1 MDVAVARRRLAEEIN
16 KFVVRLVQ
24 LVEELKI
31 ASESF
36 KMSPRVGSML
46 AMDAVT
52 DYFLETGFHPKLLLP
67 LLEMRCALEDA
78 IGGRSNPLTKP
89 EKHGG
94 GPKTNDTKT
103 ANRVLCSAMVTI
115 LMDAGRPL
123 ESALSDLAKAAGAK
137 DPKAFTK
144 KLNTYRNNLLS
155 ALRSVKVVRGR
166 SVSQTGHR
174 IPPDALPLY
183 DKVLSD
189 VRALPENARTR
200 FALAIVTDLITR
212 PVW

>member
-123 ESALSDLAKAAGAK
+123 ESVLSDLAKAAGAK

-155 ALRSVKVVRGR
+155 ALRSVKVVR
-166 SVSQTGHR
+166 
-174 IPPDALPLY
+174 
-183 DKVLSD
+183 
-189 VRALPENARTR
+189 
-200 FALAIVTDLITR
+200 